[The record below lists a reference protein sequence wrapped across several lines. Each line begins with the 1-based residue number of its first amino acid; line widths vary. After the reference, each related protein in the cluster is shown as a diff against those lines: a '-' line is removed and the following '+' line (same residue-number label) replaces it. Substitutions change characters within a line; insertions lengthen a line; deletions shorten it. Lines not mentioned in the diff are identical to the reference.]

1 MSKPISFEALD
12 FKVVS
17 SMDETRSRP
26 KPETPFR
33 ICILGDFS
41 GRSNRSIVDPSFAF
55 EKPRPIKVDR
65 DNIEDVM
72 KTLGVTIQLSLAGES
87 GPPVVIRFAELDDFH
102 PEQLYAHLDL
112 FQTLRETRKRLNDL
126 RTYASAKKEIQ
137 SWMGADETSEP
148 PEPVLKQPP
157 PKPALRG
164 QVSGSLLDQIVGEAE
179 GRHPDTR
186 TVSQPSEWDAFL
198 QKIVGPYL
206 VPGDDPEQEEL
217 VGAVDASI
225 SGLMQ
230 TILHHPD
237 FQAIESAWRAL
248 RFLVN
253 RVETDALL
261 KVYLLDIS
269 KDELAADLRAS
280 DDLETTGTY
289 RLFVEQASG
298 IPGGEPWAMLAGNYS
313 FDKTRDDAEILG
325 RMAIIARFAGAP
337 FITAAHDH
345 FLGCDSLAHTPDSDD
360 WNRSVDAKDR
370 RAWEALR
377 EFPDVTYLGLVLP
390 RFLLRLPYGEASD
403 PVNYFDFEEMPQGSA
418 HEDYLWG
425 NPSFACALLLAQAF
439 SRYGWDLA
447 PGRYLEIRGLPLHVY
462 REDGKAVVKPCA
474 EVLLTERAALGMM
487 DKGIMPLLSIKNQDA
502 VRLGRFQSLADP
514 PTRLAGRWEAHE

>member
-12 FKVVS
+12 FKMVA

-41 GRSNRSIVDPSFAF
+41 GRSNRGIVDPGSAF
-55 EKPRPIKVDR
+55 EKPRLIKVDR

-72 KTLGVTIQLSLAGES
+72 KTLGVEIQLSLAGGS
-87 GPPVVIRFAELDDFH
+87 GPPVAIPFAELDDFH
-102 PEQLYAHLDL
+102 PDQLYARLEV
-112 FQTLRETRKRLNDL
+112 FKTLRETRKRLNDL
-126 RTYASAKKEIQ
+126 RTYESAKKEIR
-137 SWMGADETSEP
+137 SWMGAEETSGP
-148 PEPVLKQPP
+148 PESALEQPP
-157 PKPALRG
+157 PKPASSD

-179 GRHPDTR
+179 GRQPDTKI
-186 TVSQPSEWDAFL
+186 VSEPSEWDAFL
-198 QKIVGPYL
+198 QKIVSPYL
-206 VPGDDPEQEEL
+206 VPGDDSEQEEL
-217 VGAVDASI
+217 VAAVDAAI

-248 RFLVN
+248 RFLVY

-269 KDELAADLRAS
+269 KDELSADLRAS

-298 IPGGEPWAMLAGNYS
+298 IPGGEPWTVLAGNYT

-325 RMAIIARFAGAP
+325 RMAIIARLAGAP

-345 FLGCDSLAHTPDSDD
+345 FLGCDSLADSPDSDD
-360 WNRSVDAKDR
+360 WKRSVDAKDR
-370 RAWEALR
+370 QAWEALR
-377 EFPDVTYLGLVLP
+377 GFPDVTYLGLVLP
-390 RFLLRLPYGEASD
+390 RFLLRLPYGEACD
-403 PVNYFDFEEMPQGSA
+403 PVDYFDFEEMPEGSVHA
-418 HEDYLWG
+418 NYLWG
-425 NPSFACALLLAQAF
+425 NPCFACALLLAQAF
-439 SRYGWDLA
+439 SRYGWNLR
-447 PGRYLEIRGLPLHVY
+447 PGVIQDIGGLPLHVY
-462 REDGKAVVKPCA
+462 KEQGESVIKPCA
-474 EVLLTERAALGMM
+474 EVVFTEKAMQRILDLGL
-487 DKGIMPLLSIKNQDA
+487 MPLLSYKNQDT
-502 VRLGRFQSLADP
+502 VRLARFQSVADP
-514 PTRLAGRWEAHE
+514 LTQLSGPWV